1 MSYRAKQRVF
11 RCEVEISPGR
21 VHCEEQMSTRDY
33 FVYILTNN
41 SNDVL
46 YVGVTNNLGRRLV
59 EHKQHLVEG
68 FTDEYNVTKLV
79 YYERSGSVTDAIA
92 REKQLKGWTRKK
104 KFQLINSVNSE
115 LKDLSEEYS
124 LLFEKD

>member
-1 MSYRAKQRVF
+1 
-11 RCEVEISPGR
+11 
-21 VHCEEQMSTRDY
+21 MSTRDY

-115 LKDLSEEYS
+115 LKDLSEEYG
-124 LLFEKD
+124 LLFKND

>member
-1 MSYRAKQRVF
+1 
-11 RCEVEISPGR
+11 
-21 VHCEEQMSTRDY
+21 MSTRDY

-104 KFQLINSVNSE
+104 KFQLINSVNRE

-124 LLFEKD
+124 LLFEKE

>member
-1 MSYRAKQRVF
+1 
-11 RCEVEISPGR
+11 
-21 VHCEEQMSTRDY
+21 MSTRDY

-124 LLFEKD
+124 LLFEND

>member
-1 MSYRAKQRVF
+1 
-11 RCEVEISPGR
+11 
-21 VHCEEQMSTRDY
+21 MSTRDY

-68 FTDEYNVTKLV
+68 FTDEYNGTKLV

>member
-1 MSYRAKQRVF
+1 
-11 RCEVEISPGR
+11 
-21 VHCEEQMSTRDY
+21 MSTRDY

-41 SNDVL
+41 SKDVL

>member
-1 MSYRAKQRVF
+1 
-11 RCEVEISPGR
+11 
-21 VHCEEQMSTRDY
+21 MSTRDY

-41 SNDVL
+41 SNNVL

-104 KFQLINSVNSE
+104 KFQLINSVNRE

>member
-1 MSYRAKQRVF
+1 
-11 RCEVEISPGR
+11 
-21 VHCEEQMSTRDY
+21 MSTRDY

-59 EHKQHLVEG
+59 EHKQHFVEG

-104 KFQLINSVNSE
+104 KFQLINSVNRE

>member
-1 MSYRAKQRVF
+1 
-11 RCEVEISPGR
+11 
-21 VHCEEQMSTRDY
+21 MSTRDY

-41 SNDVL
+41 SNGVL

>member
-1 MSYRAKQRVF
+1 
-11 RCEVEISPGR
+11 
-21 VHCEEQMSTRDY
+21 MSTRDY

>member
-1 MSYRAKQRVF
+1 
-11 RCEVEISPGR
+11 
-21 VHCEEQMSTRDY
+21 MSTRDY

-124 LLFEKD
+124 LLFEKE

>member
-1 MSYRAKQRVF
+1 
-11 RCEVEISPGR
+11 
-21 VHCEEQMSTRDY
+21 MSTRDY

-92 REKQLKGWTRKK
+92 REKQLKGWARKK

>member
-1 MSYRAKQRVF
+1 
-11 RCEVEISPGR
+11 
-21 VHCEEQMSTRDY
+21 MSTRDY

-115 LKDLSEEYS
+115 LKDLSEEYG
-124 LLFEKD
+124 LLFEND

>member
-1 MSYRAKQRVF
+1 
-11 RCEVEISPGR
+11 
-21 VHCEEQMSTRDY
+21 MSTRDY

-79 YYERSGSVTDAIA
+79 YYERRGSVTDAIA

-104 KFQLINSVNSE
+104 KFQLINSVNRE

-124 LLFEKD
+124 LLFDKD

>member
-1 MSYRAKQRVF
+1 
-11 RCEVEISPGR
+11 
-21 VHCEEQMSTRDY
+21 MSTRDY

-92 REKQLKGWTRKK
+92 REKQLKGWTRKRS
-104 KFQLINSVNSE
+104 FN
-115 LKDLSEEYS
+115 
-124 LLFEKD
+124 

>member
-1 MSYRAKQRVF
+1 MSK
-11 RCEVEISPGR
+11 
-21 VHCEEQMSTRDY
+21 RDY

>member
-1 MSYRAKQRVF
+1 
-11 RCEVEISPGR
+11 
-21 VHCEEQMSTRDY
+21 MSTRDY

-46 YVGVTNNLGRRLV
+46 YVGVTNNLCRRLV

>member
-1 MSYRAKQRVF
+1 
-11 RCEVEISPGR
+11 
-21 VHCEEQMSTRDY
+21 MSTRDY

-46 YVGVTNNLGRRLV
+46 YVGVTNNLSRRLL
-59 EHKQHLVEG
+59 EHKQHLVGG

-124 LLFEKD
+124 LLFEND

>member
-1 MSYRAKQRVF
+1 
-11 RCEVEISPGR
+11 
-21 VHCEEQMSTRDY
+21 MSTRDY

-115 LKDLSEEYS
+115 LKDLSEEYI

>member
-1 MSYRAKQRVF
+1 
-11 RCEVEISPGR
+11 
-21 VHCEEQMSTRDY
+21 MSTRDY

-104 KFQLINSVNSE
+104 KFQLINSVNRE

-124 LLFEKD
+124 LLFDKD

>member
-1 MSYRAKQRVF
+1 
-11 RCEVEISPGR
+11 
-21 VHCEEQMSTRDY
+21 MSTKDY